1 MSESISAPQI
11 TLKSSRTK
19 KMILDKQHAFD
30 GEKEKLG
37 HVRKGDN
44 ASEREISYL
53 TSQLINY

>member
-11 TLKSSRTK
+11 TLESSRTK
-19 KMILDKQHAFD
+19 KKIVDKQHAFD
-30 GEKEKLG
+30 GVKEKSG

-44 ASEREISYL
+44 ASERAISYL